1 MSFYFPEGGCF
12 LEFRVMEGKKWI
24 LWNFQKTCFTNK
36 YLTKQLEVNID
47 SLSDQSSERT
57 LFFVRKYIPWCLL
70 SGLGLGVQNPA
81 HTSPF
86 LMHLFWAVTYCSC
99 NRTYYRKGTVRDLG
113 TFSTK
118 HATFTSNHFTNCK
131 KKKKKKWTGHLDR
144 CNFKTTWV
152 PHNLPC
158 GCPSNTSPVN
168 EVPVSPFSTKEQK
181 DVPTKALA
189 TFIQALVIW
198 LLNYFQ
204 SDYEEQLYFVDI
216 PPIFK

>member
-1 MSFYFPEGGCF
+1 MV
-12 LEFRVMEGKKWI
+12 FRTQPI
-24 LWNFQKTCFTNK
+24 L
-36 YLTKQLEVNID
+36 
-47 SLSDQSSERT
+47 
-57 LFFVRKYIPWCLL
+57 
-70 SGLGLGVQNPA
+70 
-81 HTSPF
+81 
-86 LMHLFWAVTYCSC
+86 HLFWCIFFELSLTVAVTELTTERVQS
-99 NRTYYRKGTVRDLG
+99 GTWALLVQSMLLSLQIILQ
-113 TFSTK
+113 TV
-118 HATFTSNHFTNCK
+118 
-131 KKKKKKWTGHLDR
+131 KKKKWTGHLDR